1 MCDLQTVYKDGTFTT
16 TATVDVDCHAKVA
29 VGTVNDFSA
38 QFVGDPNQLF
48 EWALKGVGKSD
59 DDNHNEVLLV
69 LKEASYD
76 KVSGMSRLIIDVQV
90 PGVMNLSDQVV
101 ESKITEIV
109 GYNGVY
115 NVYVD
120 ILYSN
125 ALLKKANG
133 MFFVKPISENKTE
146 LSVKFKVRFG
156 WFFNIFITQRRYRNL
171 FEWRC
176 DGFMLNMKNEMERRS
191 NLEHK

>member
-1 MCDLQTVYKDGTFTT
+1 MLNVNVACGT
-16 TATVDVDCHAKVA
+16 DDCV
-29 VGTVNDFSA
+29 SA
-38 QFVGDPNQLF
+38 QVVGDPNQLF
-48 EWALKGVGKSD
+48 VWALKGVGKRD
-59 DDNHNEVLLV
+59 DDAHNELLVV

-76 KVSGMSRLIIDVQV
+76 QVSGKSLLVIDVQV
-90 PGVMNLSDQVV
+90 PGVMNLSDQMV

-109 GYNGVY
+109 GYNGAY
-115 NVYVD
+115 KVYVD

-125 ALLKKANG
+125 ALLKKADG

-146 LSVKFKVRFG
+146 LSVKFKIRFG